1 MVRGILSTSACQD
14 CVNNDHQIVNLSI
27 PRLSPSPFC
36 FLDRHSLLDLYR
48 DCQNIYQPRFWF
60 RNSLENDN
68 SRRRNRKTE
77 AWRNLDRS
85 LLADAP
91 VRRTNIFLAQQ
102 QKNAQRT
109 AHNVHP
115 PGSLNEDTFRSHDD
129 ADSGL
134 FSLFNY
140 PASPPSSFATSA
152 RHQCLRHRLLSFA
165 RGQGRKSGARRDNE
179 LSSRTR
185 FLGQE
190 PEISP
195 DDNGDISQE
204 PLHSLLL
211 SICFNTPTSEPIRF
225 YLLSLKSDKD
235 FWRKFNLE
243 ETFLKR
249 TSRIKS
255 NLS

>member
-1 MVRGILSTSACQD
+1 MIIRLSIYLSPDSLLPLLFSWSTFSIGSISGLSRYLSTT
-14 CVNNDHQIVNLSI
+14 VT
-27 PRLSPSPFC
+27 
-36 FLDRHSLLDLYR
+36 
-48 DCQNIYQPRFWF
+48 RFWF

-77 AWRNLDRS
+77 AWRDLDRS
-85 LLADAP
+85 FLADAP
-91 VRRTNIFLAQQ
+91 VRRTTFFLR
-102 QKNAQRT
+102 NSRRT
-109 AHNVHP
+109 RKERRTMCIRLV
-115 PGSLNEDTFRSHDD
+115 SLSEDTFRSHDD

-134 FSLFNY
+134 FSLSNY

-225 YLLSLKSDKD
+225 YLLSLKSDED
-235 FWRKFNLE
+235 FRRKFNLE

-249 TSRIKS
+249 ASRIKS